1 MYYFLGLIKETG
13 KAVDKD
19 LYSMARHETESDKMF
34 SDFKK
39 RIAHEPDQVL
49 RYQRNGN
56 TFFIA
61 VKVI

>member
-1 MYYFLGLIKETG
+1 MKETG

-56 TFFIA
+56 TFSLRL
-61 VKVI
+61 K

>member
-1 MYYFLGLIKETG
+1 MYDFSGFMKETG

-19 LYSMARHETESDKMF
+19 LHNMARYETESDKMF

-39 RIAHEPDQVL
+39 RIAHDPDQVL
-49 RYQRNGN
+49 RYQRNGKC
-56 TFFIA
+56 FLIS